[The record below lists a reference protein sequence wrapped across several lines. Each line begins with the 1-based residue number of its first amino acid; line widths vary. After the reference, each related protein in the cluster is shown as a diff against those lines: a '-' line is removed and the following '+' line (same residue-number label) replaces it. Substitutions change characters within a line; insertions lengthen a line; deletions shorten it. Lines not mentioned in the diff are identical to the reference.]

1 MCPSHAGQREIAQEI
16 NIRLRSAVGERKQWS
31 ADGETDGTES
41 ERNAAAEPQ
50 TEASANADQQMQLV
64 TKARLIVV
72 KKGARGIDAD
82 SVRLQCRDWS
92 ARTSL
97 QIAREA
103 GLTQNRRF
111 DALSNRS
118 AR

>member
-50 TEASANADQQMQLV
+50 TEASANADNRMQLV
-64 TKARLIVV
+64 TRARL
-72 KKGARGIDAD
+72 ATSAAEQ
-82 SVRLQCRDWS
+82 SALWS
-92 ARTSL
+92 
-97 QIAREA
+97 
-103 GLTQNRRF
+103 RR
-111 DALSNRS
+111 
-118 AR
+118 